1 MLTLL
6 VRLLIPNRED
16 LADPAV
22 RGRYGTLCGALGIA
36 LNLLLFAVKL
46 FAGSLAGSIAVMADA
61 FNNLT
66 DAASSIIT
74 IVGFRLAG
82 QKPDPDHPFG
92 HGRME
97 HITGL
102 VISALILLT
111 GYELLTSSVDAIRNP
126 EPVAFGLLPAAIL
139 VLGVAVKGY
148 MYLYN
153 RAVGRRIDSAPLKAC
168 ASDSLN
174 DVAATAIVLLA
185 MIVSHIWGLQIDG
198 WCGFLVS
205 LFILKAGIGSAKD
218 TVDELLGHA
227 PDMELV
233 ARIETIVLSFPEIR
247 AVHDLIVH
255 DYGAGRLMV
264 TLHAEVPAEGDL
276 LALHDVVDNAERA
289 LKEQLGCF
297 ATIHMDPVQTQ
308 DAQISEMYHKIK
320 DMVHDFDPVLTMH
333 DFRMV
338 PGPTHTN
345 LIFDVVAP
353 HTYRLT
359 DRQLLSELES
369 RVRAMGEEYYAV
381 IEVEKSFTGR

>member
-1 MLTLL
+1 VLTLL
-6 VRLLIPNRED
+6 TRLFSPEKK
-16 LADPAV
+16 ADP
-22 RGRYGTLCGALGIA
+22 RGFYGALCGALGIV

-46 FAGSLAGSIAVMADA
+46 LAGLMASSIAVMADA

-102 VISALILLT
+102 VISGLILLT
-111 GYELLTSSVDAIRNP
+111 GYELLTSSVDAIRSP
-126 EPVAFGLLPAAIL
+126 QPVAFGALPAAIL
-139 VLGVAVKGY
+139 VLSVLVKGY
-148 MYLYN
+148 MYAYN
-153 RAVGRRIDSAPLKAC
+153 RAVGERISSAPLKAC
-168 ASDSLN
+168 ATDSLS
-174 DVAATAIVLLA
+174 DTVATVLVLVSMLA
-185 MIVSHIWGLQIDG
+185 SHVWNWHIDG
-198 WCGFLVS
+198 WCGLLVS
-205 LFILKAGIGSAKD
+205 LFILKSGFSSAKD

-227 PDMELV
+227 PDKELV
-233 ARIETIVLSFPEIR
+233 ERIEKIVLGFPDIR

-264 TLHAEVPAEGDL
+264 SLHAEVPVEGDL

-297 ATIHMDPVQTQ
+297 ATIHMDPVQTS
-308 DAQISEMYHKIK
+308 DSQISEMYHRIK
-320 DMVHDFDPVLTMH
+320 DLVREFDPVLTMH

-353 HTYRLT
+353 HHYRLS
-359 DRQLLSELES
+359 DRQLTEELSA
-369 RVRAMGEEYYAV
+369 RVRLLGDQYFAV
-381 IEVEKSFTGR
+381 IEIDKSFTG

>member
-1 MLTLL
+1 VLTLL
-6 VRLLIPNRED
+6 AKFFDPAKK
-16 LADPAV
+16 ADPRTA
-22 RGRYGTLCGALGIA
+22 YGTLCGALGIG

-46 FAGSLAGSIAVMADA
+46 LAGLAAASIAVMADA

-102 VISALILLT
+102 VISGLIMLT
-111 GYELLTSSVDAIRNP
+111 GYELLTSSIDAIRNP

-139 VLGVAVKGY
+139 LLGVAVKGY
-148 MYLYN
+148 MYAYN
-153 RAVGRRIDSAPLKAC
+153 RAVGGRIGSAPLKAC
-168 ASDSLN
+168 ASDSLS
-174 DVAATAIVLLA
+174 DAVATLIVLASML
-185 MIVSHIWGLQIDG
+185 VSHLWGWNIDG
-198 WCGFLVS
+198 WCGLLVS
-205 LFILKAGIGSAKD
+205 LFIIRAGFGSAKD

-227 PDMELV
+227 PEKELV
-233 ARIETIVLSFPEIR
+233 DRIESIVLEFPEIC
-247 AVHDLIVH
+247 AVHDLLVH
-255 DYGAGRLMV
+255 DYGAGRLMIS
-264 TLHAEVPAEGDL
+264 LHAEVPAEGDL
-276 LALHDVVDNAERA
+276 LMLHDVVDNAERA

-297 ATIHMDPVQTQ
+297 ATIHMDPVQTR
-308 DAQISEMYHKIK
+308 DSQISEMYHRVK
-320 DMVHDFDPVLTMH
+320 DMVQEFDPVLTMH

-353 HTYRLT
+353 HHYRLT
-359 DRQLLSELES
+359 DRQLAEELGA
-369 RVRAMGEEYYAV
+369 RVRRMGDQYFAV
-381 IEVEKSFTGR
+381 IEIDKSFTR